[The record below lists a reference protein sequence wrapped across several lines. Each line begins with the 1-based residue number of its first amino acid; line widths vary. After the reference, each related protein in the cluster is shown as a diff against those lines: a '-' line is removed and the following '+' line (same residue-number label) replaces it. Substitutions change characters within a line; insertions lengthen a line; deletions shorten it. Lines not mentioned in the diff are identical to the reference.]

1 MSLLDVADRLAAA
14 TGGRY
19 RIDEELGRGGM
30 AVVFAATDVRLRRD
44 VAIKVLPPEL
54 AFRTDVRERFLRE
67 AQMAAGLAHP
77 HIVPV
82 FAVEEVDGLVFIVM
96 GRVHG
101 ETLAQRLH
109 RQPQLDVALTRRILR
124 ETADALAHAHAR
136 GVVHRDI
143 KPDNILLDANGDRV
157 QVTDFGIAR
166 AAEGDARLTA
176 TGVAVGTP
184 TYMPPEQARGDHDVD
199 GRADLYSLGIVGYQ
213 MLAGTPPFSAPNTPA
228 LLLKHV
234 TEPPP
239 SLRAQRHD
247 LPPALVFAVE
257 RALAKE
263 VSARWPDASA
273 MRDALADDAV
283 VPAIGGMG
291 RPALAPAA
299 RSAPAPMRPPGVP
312 STHHGPVNP
321 TLPPYPAWRGGGEA
335 EREQWRRAQQEWRER
350 VRAQQDAWMDDVKQ
364 RQAQRKAAKDDRT
377 RPLADR
383 LREFQRKGLFA
394 GLFGIPLAL
403 FLLALNIETG
413 GFPWFLFAWMGIF
426 GGTIKR
432 AVHLWQDG
440 LRLRDLVRSPAR
452 LELPGAGPFRA
463 AAAPAAVLADPV
475 MHRATALV
483 GDDVLRGPHGG
494 TVRRAVEDE
503 IAIKE
508 TLTSLT
514 KADTAQL
521 PDVVQT
527 VGGLVERIGALARSL
542 DRLDRDLKPGQITQ
556 LEQRLHDARALPP
569 SSDRDRR
576 VQLLERQVVS
586 LNDLADRR
594 STLAQQLD
602 HAALVLQTMR
612 LDLLRLRSSGIGAV
626 SELHSVTQEAR
637 ALSLDIERVV
647 GAAAEV
653 RELR

>member
-1 MSLLDVADRLAAA
+1 MTPLDIADRLAQA

-30 AVVFAATDVRLRRD
+30 AVVFAATDLRLKRA

-54 AFRTDVRERFLRE
+54 AFRSDVRERFLRE

-77 HIVPV
+77 NIVPV
-82 FAVEEVDGLVFIVM
+82 FAVEEVDGLVFMVM

-109 RQPQLDVALTRRILR
+109 RQPQLDIALTRRILR

-184 TYMPPEQARGDHDVD
+184 TYMSPEQARGEPDVD

-213 MLAGTPPFSAPNTPA
+213 MLAGTPPFTAPNTPA

-239 SLRAQRHD
+239 SLRAQRPD
-247 LPPALVFAVE
+247 LPSALVFAVE

-263 VSARWPDASA
+263 VSARWPDAST

-283 VPAIGGMG
+283 VPTVGGMG
-291 RPALAPAA
+291 RSALAAASRGAQVPAPMPSA
-299 RSAPAPMRPPGVP
+299 APAPM
-312 STHHGPVNP
+312 NP
-321 TLPPYPAWRGGGEA
+321 TLPPYPAWRGGGEM

-377 RPLADR
+377 RPLDER
-383 LREFQRKGLFA
+383 LREFQRKGLFTA
-394 GLFGIPLAL
+394 LFGIPLAL
-403 FLLALNIETG
+403 FLLVLNAEGG

-426 GGTIKR
+426 GSTIKR
-432 AVHLWQDG
+432 AMHLWQDG
-440 LRLRDLVRSPAR
+440 LRLRDLVRPPSR
-452 LELPGAGPFRA
+452 LSLPGGGAVA
-463 AAAPAAVLADPV
+463 AAAPSVALGDPV
-475 MHRATALV
+475 AQRAQALV
-483 GDDVLRGPHGG
+483 GDEVLRGPLGG
-494 TVRRAVEDE
+494 MVRRAVEDE
-503 IAIKE
+503 LGIKD
-508 TLTSLT
+508 TLASLT
-514 KADTAQL
+514 AADAAQL

-527 VGGLVERIGALARSL
+527 VGGLVDRIGSLARSL

-556 LEQRLHDARALPP
+556 LEQRLRDARAL
-569 SSDRDRR
+569 SEGSDRDRR

-594 STLAQQLD
+594 GTLAQQLE

-612 LDLLRLRSSGIGAV
+612 LDLLRLRSSGIGSA

-653 RELR
+653 RDLR

>member
-1 MSLLDVADRLAAA
+1 MTVLDVAERLAQA

-30 AVVFAATDVRLRRD
+30 AVVFAATDLRLKRA

-143 KPDNILLDANGDRV
+143 KPDNILLEANGDRV

-184 TYMPPEQARGDHDVD
+184 TYMSPEQARGDHDVD
-199 GRADLYSLGIVGYQ
+199 GRADLYSLGVVGYQ
-213 MLAGTPPFSAPNTPA
+213 MLAGAPPFAASNTPA

-247 LPPALVFAVE
+247 LPSPLVFAVE
-257 RALAKE
+257 RALAKD
-263 VSARWPDASA
+263 VSARWPDAAS

-283 VPAIGGMG
+283 VPTVGGLG
-291 RPALAPAA
+291 RPALSASTRQPALAAPTAAPAP
-299 RSAPAPMRPPGVP
+299 SAPAHQG
-312 STHHGPVNP
+312 
-321 TLPPYPAWRGGGEA
+321 LPPYPAWRGGGEA

-364 RQAQRKAAKDDRT
+364 RQAQRKAARDDRH

-383 LREFQRKGLFA
+383 LREFQRKALFTA
-394 GLFGIPLAL
+394 LFGIPLSL
-403 FLLALNIETG
+403 FLFVLNVETG
-413 GFPWFLFAWMGIF
+413 GFPWVLFAWMGIF
-426 GGTIKR
+426 GGSIKR
-432 AVHLWQDG
+432 GINLWQDG
-440 LRLRDLVRSPAR
+440 LRLRDLVRSPAH
-452 LELPGAGPFRA
+452 LALSSPAQFAGGAPPA
-463 AAAPAAVLADPV
+463 AALGDPV
-475 MHRATALV
+475 AQRALSLAGET
-483 GDDVLRGPHGG
+483 VLHGPHGG

-503 IAIKE
+503 LAIKD
-508 TLTSLT
+508 TLTTLT
-514 KADTAQL
+514 AADAAQL

-527 VGGLVERIGALARSL
+527 VGGLVERIASLARSL

-556 LEQRLHDARALPP
+556 LEQRLQEARALPDG
-569 SSDRDRR
+569 SDRERR

-594 STLAQQLD
+594 SALVQQLE

-612 LDLLRLRSSGIGAV
+612 LDLLRLRSSGIGAA

-637 ALSLDIERVV
+637 ALSRDIERVV

-653 RELR
+653 RDLR